1 MKISHIKQL
10 AYRPWMGG
18 AAAVVTQALFAGI
31 AHAGNLPGIDI
42 LSSGAPID
50 TAVTVVVCEVAFYMF
65 WILIALSVVFVLIA
79 AYKYLTSSGDENKV
93 SGATKTITFA
103 AIAIVVAL
111 LAKGLPPLVG
121 SLVGSS
127 DPLLIC

>member
-1 MKISHIKQL
+1 
-10 AYRPWMGG
+10 MGG